1 MHRTSNPRFGLF
13 GGLLFVLFA
22 GLTTPP
28 ATASDLGRPHPQAP
42 AELNEFGF
50 LIGHWQCDVRFM
62 NPDWKTFSEGKASW
76 SARYTLDGWAIQ
88 DDFRGGFAENYL
100 ATTFRAYNVPAKKW
114 NAVWLD
120 AQRGIWSKPLIE
132 HHSDETG
139 ISLRTGMRALD
150 PQGKPTDLLV
160 QYSFYDIQADRFRWK
175 SDASMDEGETW
186 IRETITMTCSRTK
199 KAS

>member
-1 MHRTSNPRFGLF
+1 MRTTPNLLFGLLL
-13 GGLLFVLFA
+13 GLLAALS
-22 GLTTPP
+22 
-28 ATASDLGRPHPQAP
+28 TASASADDHGRPHAQAP
-42 AELNEFGF
+42 PELSEFAF

-62 NPDWKTFSEGKASW
+62 NPDWKTFSQGKATW
-76 SARYTLDGWAIQ
+76 SARYILNGWAIQ

-120 AQRGIWSKPLIE
+120 AQRGVWSQPLIE
-132 HHSDETG
+132 HQSDETG

-150 PQGKPTDLLV
+150 PEGKPTDLLL
-160 QYSFYDIQADRFRWK
+160 QYSFYDIKPGRFQWK
-175 SDASMDEGETW
+175 SDASLDEGETW

-199 KAS
+199 KAP